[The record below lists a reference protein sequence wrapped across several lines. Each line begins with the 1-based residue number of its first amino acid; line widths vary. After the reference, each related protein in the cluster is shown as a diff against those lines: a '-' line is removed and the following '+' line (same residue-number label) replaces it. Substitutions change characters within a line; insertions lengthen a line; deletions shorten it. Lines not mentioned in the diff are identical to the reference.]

1 MVEFDG
7 PVSIKAEEREELL
20 DLLNLVFRSDGG
32 DMGHDYPRHLGLNNR
47 DNIRVIKMSGRIV
60 SHVAT
65 TVRPVNLGGI
75 QTKVAGIGAVAT
87 HPEARGHRLASLL
100 MKDAILR
107 SVQQGADIM
116 LISGDEGIYRRLH
129 AVECGRFKHVV
140 VGKESVALFPG
151 YSIQPMNKNDI
162 EAAITLRKLL
172 AVRYLLP
179 REDIEALLQCRI
191 VMDKPSDWWMVHHQG
206 KAVGFGVIH
215 VENDA
220 IHVLDWAGSCEALQ
234 AATRLWMDH
243 YGIEKMHYTAA
254 YESLIPATWQSQI
267 HPPKPFEGTV
277 LVINAKRFL
286 QRAGAFVCERLG
298 ERVMDR
304 LGIEAGEQRVSFK
317 YDNETIEFQK
327 GGELANLFFGHP
339 NYDIIGDRANGKETI
354 AHVLKKAFPLP
365 LVWYGL
371 GYV

>member
-7 PVSIKAEEREELL
+7 PVSIKADERDELL
-20 DLLNLVFRSDGG
+20 DLLNLVFRPDGG

-47 DNIRVIKMSGRIV
+47 DNIRVMKMSGRIV

-87 HPEARGHRLASLL
+87 HPDARGHRLASLL

-129 AVECGRFKHVV
+129 AAECGRFKHVV
-140 VGKESVALFPG
+140 VGKESVAPLTGF
-151 YSIQPMNKNDI
+151 SMQPMNENDI
-162 EAAITLRKLL
+162 ETAITLRKLL

-179 REDIEALLQCRI
+179 REDIEALLQCKI
-191 VMDKPSDWWMVHHQG
+191 VMDEPSDWWMVYHEG
-206 KAVGFGVIH
+206 KPVGFGIIH
-215 VENDA
+215 AAKEA
-220 IHVLDWAGSCEALQ
+220 IQVMDWAGSCEALQ
-234 AATRLWMDH
+234 AAATLWMDH
-243 YGIEKMHYTAA
+243 YSLEKIHYTAA
-254 YESLIPATWQSQI
+254 YESLIPATWYPFIQ
-267 HPPKPFEGTV
+267 KTRPFEGTV
-277 LVINAKRFL
+277 LVINAKRLL
-286 QRAGAFVCERLG
+286 QRAGAFICERLG
-298 ERVMDR
+298 ERVMER
-304 LGIEAGEQRVSFK
+304 MGIEAGEQKVSFK
-317 YDNETIEFQK
+317 YENESIEFQN
-327 GGELANLFFGHP
+327 GGELANVFFGHP
-339 NYDIIGDRANGKETI
+339 SYDIVGERAKGKETL
-354 AHVLKKAFPLP
+354 AHVLKETFPLP